1 MEINREEVKEEVL
14 KIGKWTR
21 FAFMFLYA
29 FVLNFVISVSIG
41 LAFIQFLF
49 FLFTS
54 KINDSLADFNKHL
67 FLFVSDTL
75 KFLLFETDDKPFPF
89 KKSNQGTSSDTSE
102 IVDVEA
108 DVVDEET
115 DSETDIKEVLNE
127 DKSEEEDGSKSY
139 FFEQTEVFAIS
150 KY

>member
-41 LAFIQFLF
+41 LAFVQFLF

-89 KKSNQGTSSDTSE
+89 KKSSQDTSSDTSE

-108 DVVDEET
+108 DEVEEVPE
-115 DSETDIKEVLNE
+115 SETDTEEVLQE
-127 DKSEEEDGSKSY
+127 DKPEESTKS
-139 FFEQTEVFAIS
+139 
-150 KY
+150 

>member
-21 FAFMFLYA
+21 FLFMFLYA

-54 KINDSLADFNKHL
+54 KINNSLAEFNKHL

-75 KFLLFETDDKPFPF
+75 KFLLFETDEKPFPF
-89 KKSNQGTSSDTSE
+89 KKSSQDTPSDSSE

-108 DVVDEET
+108 DIVEEEPEIVIDT
-115 DSETDIKEVLNE
+115 EEVLE
-127 DKSEEEDGSKSY
+127 QDKPEEVSKS
-139 FFEQTEVFAIS
+139 
-150 KY
+150 

>member
-54 KINDSLADFNKHL
+54 KINDSLADFNNHL

-89 KKSNQGTSSDTSE
+89 KKSSQATSSDTSE
-102 IVDVEA
+102 IVDIEA
-108 DVVDEET
+108 DEVEEEPE
-115 DSETDIKEVLNE
+115 SETDA
-127 DKSEEEDGSKSY
+127 EEALEEGKPEESSKS
-139 FFEQTEVFAIS
+139 
-150 KY
+150 

>member
-21 FAFMFLYA
+21 FVFMFLYV

-75 KFLLFETDDKPFPF
+75 KFLLFETDNKPFPF
-89 KKSNQGTSSDTSE
+89 KKSSQDTSNDTNE

-108 DVVDEET
+108 DVVEEEIE
-115 DSETDIKEVLNE
+115 SETDTKEVLKE
-127 DKSEEEDGSKSY
+127 DKPEEEEDSKS
-139 FFEQTEVFAIS
+139 
-150 KY
+150 

>member
-21 FAFMFLYA
+21 FVFMFLYA

-75 KFLLFETDDKPFPF
+75 KFLLFETDNKPFPF
-89 KKSNQGTSSDTSE
+89 KKSSQDTSNDTNE

-108 DVVDEET
+108 DVVEEEIE
-115 DSETDIKEVLNE
+115 SETDTKKVLKE
-127 DKSEEEDGSKSY
+127 DKPEEEEDSKS
-139 FFEQTEVFAIS
+139 
-150 KY
+150 

>member
-21 FAFMFLYA
+21 FVFMFLYA

-54 KINDSLADFNKHL
+54 KVNESLSDFNKHL

-89 KKSNQGTSSDTSE
+89 KKSNEKEASNDSHE
-102 IVDVEA
+102 IVEGEAAIVEE
-108 DVVDEET
+108 VSEEIDEA
-115 DSETDIKEVLNE
+115 KEVSKE
-127 DKSEEEDGSKSY
+127 DNIEEGSKS
-139 FFEQTEVFAIS
+139 
-150 KY
+150 

>member
-75 KFLLFETDDKPFPF
+75 KFLLFETDNKPFPF
-89 KKSNQGTSSDTSE
+89 KKSSQETSSDTNE

-115 DSETDIKEVLNE
+115 DSETNIKEVLNE
-127 DKSEEEDGSKSY
+127 DKPEEEEGSKS
-139 FFEQTEVFAIS
+139 
-150 KY
+150 

>member
-1 MEINREEVKEEVL
+1 MEINREEVKEEVFKL
-14 KIGKWTR
+14 GKWTR
-21 FAFMFLYA
+21 FIFMFLYA

-49 FLFTS
+49 YLFTS
-54 KINDSLADFNKHL
+54 KVNESLSDFNKHL

-89 KKSNQGTSSDTSE
+89 KKSSQGTSSDTSE

-108 DVVDEET
+108 DEVEEEPE
-115 DSETDIKEVLNE
+115 SETDIEEVLQE
-127 DKSEEEDGSKSY
+127 DKSEESTKS
-139 FFEQTEVFAIS
+139 
-150 KY
+150 

>member
-1 MEINREEVKEEVL
+1 MEINREEVKDEVL

-75 KFLLFETDDKPFPF
+75 KFLLFETDNKPFPF
-89 KKSNQGTSSDTSE
+89 KKSSQDTSNDTNE

-108 DVVDEET
+108 DVVEEEKENET
-115 DSETDIKEVLNE
+115 DTKEVLKE
-127 DKSEEEDGSKSY
+127 DKPEEEEGSKS
-139 FFEQTEVFAIS
+139 
-150 KY
+150 

>member
-21 FAFMFLYA
+21 FIFMFFYA

-54 KINDSLADFNKHL
+54 KVNEALSDFNKHL

-89 KKSNQGTSSDTSE
+89 KKSGEEEGEVIEVESDADSKVTE
-102 IVDVEA
+102 EDVIKEAEEA
-108 DVVDEET
+108 DVVEEVEVTSASTDTKET
-115 DSETDIKEVLNE
+115 DK
-127 DKSEEEDGSKSY
+127 
-139 FFEQTEVFAIS
+139 Q
-150 KY
+150 

>member
-21 FAFMFLYA
+21 FVFMFLYV

-75 KFLLFETDDKPFPF
+75 KFLLFETDNKPFPF
-89 KKSNQGTSSDTSE
+89 KKSSQDTSSDTNE

-108 DVVDEET
+108 DVVEEEIE
-115 DSETDIKEVLNE
+115 SETDTKEVLKE
-127 DKSEEEDGSKSY
+127 DKPEEEEDSKS
-139 FFEQTEVFAIS
+139 
-150 KY
+150 

>member
-21 FAFMFLYA
+21 LAFMFLYA

-75 KFLLFETDDKPFPF
+75 KFLLFETDNKPFPF
-89 KKSNQGTSSDTSE
+89 KKSSQDTSNDTNE

-108 DVVDEET
+108 DVVEEEIE
-115 DSETDIKEVLNE
+115 SETDTKEVLKE
-127 DKSEEEDGSKSY
+127 GKPEEEEDSKS
-139 FFEQTEVFAIS
+139 
-150 KY
+150 

>member
-14 KIGKWTR
+14 KIVKWTR
-21 FAFMFLYA
+21 FIFMFFYA

-54 KINDSLADFNKHL
+54 KVNEALSDFNKHL
-67 FLFVSDTL
+67 FLFVSDSL

-89 KKSNQGTSSDTSE
+89 KKSGREEGEVIEVESDTDSKVTEEDVIEEAEVVEEAEVTSE
-102 IVDVEA
+102 STDTK
-108 DVVDEET
+108 ET
-115 DSETDIKEVLNE
+115 DK
-127 DKSEEEDGSKSY
+127 
-139 FFEQTEVFAIS
+139 Q
-150 KY
+150 

>member
-54 KINDSLADFNKHL
+54 KINDSLADFNNHL

-89 KKSNQGTSSDTSE
+89 KKSSQDTSSDTNE

-108 DVVDEET
+108 DVIEEEPDSKT
-115 DSETDIKEVLNE
+115 DAEEVLE
-127 DKSEEEDGSKSY
+127 KDKPEEEEGSKS
-139 FFEQTEVFAIS
+139 
-150 KY
+150 

>member
-1 MEINREEVKEEVL
+1 MEINREEVKDEVL

-75 KFLLFETDDKPFPF
+75 KFLLFETDNKPFPF
-89 KKSNQGTSSDTSE
+89 KKSSQDTSNDTNE

-108 DVVDEET
+108 DVVEEEIENET
-115 DSETDIKEVLNE
+115 DTKEVLKE
-127 DKSEEEDGSKSY
+127 DKPEEEEDSKS
-139 FFEQTEVFAIS
+139 
-150 KY
+150 

>member
-21 FAFMFLYA
+21 FVFMFLYA

-54 KINDSLADFNKHL
+54 C
-67 FLFVSDTL
+67 VSEAFWVRKSCNSRSTSAGISCCPGFSSFYWDGHYHVL
-75 KFLLFETDDKPFPF
+75 SGRFCHKNSKMLLRQRNANIY
-89 KKSNQGTSSDTSE
+89 SNAWWWSY
-102 IVDVEA
+102 IW
-108 DVVDEET
+108 EEL
-115 DSETDIKEVLNE
+115 SP
-127 DKSEEEDGSKSY
+127 
-139 FFEQTEVFAIS
+139 
-150 KY
+150 

>member
-21 FAFMFLYA
+21 FIFMFFYA

-54 KINDSLADFNKHL
+54 KVNEALSDFNSHL

-89 KKSNQGTSSDTSE
+89 KKSSEEQGE
-102 IVDVEA
+102 VIEA
-108 DVVDEET
+108 EVET
-115 DSETDIKEVLNE
+115 DSKDV
-127 DKSEEEDGSKSY
+127 EEEIVEDV
-139 FFEQTEVFAIS
+139 EEETEVIIESTDS
-150 KY
+150 KEADK

>member
-21 FAFMFLYA
+21 FIFMLFYA

-54 KINDSLADFNKHL
+54 KVNEALSDFNKHL
-67 FLFVSDTL
+67 FLFVSDSL

-89 KKSNQGTSSDTSE
+89 KKSGEEEGEVIEVESDADSKVAEEDVIEEAEVVEEVEVVEEAEVTSE
-102 IVDVEA
+102 STDTK
-108 DVVDEET
+108 ET
-115 DSETDIKEVLNE
+115 DK
-127 DKSEEEDGSKSY
+127 
-139 FFEQTEVFAIS
+139 Q
-150 KY
+150 

>member
-41 LAFIQFLF
+41 LAFVQFLF

-54 KINDSLADFNKHL
+54 KINDSLADFNNHL

-75 KFLLFETDDKPFPF
+75 IFLLFETDDKPFPF
-89 KKSNQGTSSDTSE
+89 KKSSQATSSDTSE
-102 IVDVEA
+102 IVDIEA
-108 DVVDEET
+108 DEVEEEPE
-115 DSETDIKEVLNE
+115 SETDT
-127 DKSEEEDGSKSY
+127 EEALEEGKPEESSKS
-139 FFEQTEVFAIS
+139 
-150 KY
+150 